1 MVKQKQTIEPT
12 IEIAR
17 FTRETAT
24 FCIVGQ
30 SPLIMERMS
39 EKVKFGL
46 LCPAPKKNAS
56 ERQASLKHYPLEEF
70 RESAYQSEMSTNPTR
85 LQMRATAFKGA
96 MANAAL
102 EIPGA
107 KKTQIGRL
115 TYVPGEWIDIYGL
128 PKMVMHVVRTAD
140 MNKTPDIRT
149 HAIVPEWC
157 AVLSVSYLTPQLR
170 QQSVANLLGAAG
182 DFIGVGGFRPEKG
195 KGSYGRF
202 LLVEDTDKDFKR
214 IAKIGRVQ
222 QDQALDVPQFY
233 DKETEDLYKAYSV
246 EVKRRGFKVA
256 V

>member
-1 MVKQKQTIEPT
+1 MAKPKVEAA
-12 IEIAR
+12 IEIAE

-24 FCIVGQ
+24 FCVMGQ

-56 ERQASLKHYPLEEF
+56 ERQASLKHNPLEEF
-70 RESAYQSEMSTNPTR
+70 RESAYQSEVSGNPTL

-107 KKTQIGRL
+107 KKAQIGRL
-115 TYVPGEWIDIYGL
+115 TYVPGEWIDIYGT

-140 MNKTPDIRT
+140 MNHTPDIRT
-149 HAIVPEWC
+149 HAIIPEWC
-157 AVLSVSYLTPQLR
+157 AVLSISYVTPQLR
-170 QQSVANLLGAAG
+170 QQAVANLLAAAG
-182 DFIGVGGFRPEKG
+182 EFIGVGGFRPEKG

-202 LLVEDTDKDFKR
+202 LLVEETDKDFRR
-214 IAKIGRVQ
+214 IARIGRTQ
-222 QDQALDVPQFY
+222 QIAALDTPQFY
-233 DKETEDLYKAYSV
+233 DRETEDLFKAYNV
-246 EVKRRGFKVA
+246 EIKRRGFKA
-256 V
+256 VV